1 MLPFGMNFSED
12 MTIPEDCFGTSV
24 NNYDPKTQIGYGY
37 SSSDSMVRSRTFPSD
52 STETE
57 KDD

>member
-1 MLPFGMNFSED
+1 MNFSED
-12 MTIPEDCFGTSV
+12 MTIPEDCFGTSEI
-24 NNYDPKTQIGYGY
+24 NYDPKTQIGYGY